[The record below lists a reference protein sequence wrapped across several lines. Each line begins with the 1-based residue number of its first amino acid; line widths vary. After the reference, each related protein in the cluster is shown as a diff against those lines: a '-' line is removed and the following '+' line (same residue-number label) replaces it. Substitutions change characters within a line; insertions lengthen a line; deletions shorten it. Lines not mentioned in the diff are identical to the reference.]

1 MYVRIELKSL
11 YAEEPIGACS
21 SFVCIQQYL
30 APINHVFWAKW
41 KESWSVYMDTLSHGH
56 CII

>member
-30 APINHVFWAKW
+30 APINHVFERNERNREVCTWIRYHMVTA
-41 KESWSVYMDTLSHGH
+41 
-56 CII
+56 